1 LNSFHHP
8 YSADITADLALAV
21 TLTFWGLAG

>member
-1 LNSFHHP
+1 SFHHP